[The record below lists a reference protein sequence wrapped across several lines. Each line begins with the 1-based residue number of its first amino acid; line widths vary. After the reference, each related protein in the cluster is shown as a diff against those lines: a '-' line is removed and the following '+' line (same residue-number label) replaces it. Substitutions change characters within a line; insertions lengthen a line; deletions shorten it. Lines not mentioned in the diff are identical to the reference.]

1 MFRRLDGRKLRVTR
15 IKNPWRGCETFRTFV
30 TGPMSEPGQHISYEF
45 GDFRLDARRRLLFA
59 KGVPDALSIKPKV
72 FEAILYFVERPGEL
86 LEKDRLIADLWPGLV
101 VEENNLT
108 HVISVMRRVLG
119 EARGENRY
127 VATVPGRGYRFVAEV
142 RRLPA
147 QTPDGEPSL
156 SPPSEE
162 RRPDSRRVA
171 VTAITLACMAGA
183 ALLAYGWQTRLRE
196 TATSDLRS
204 RTVAILP
211 FENLST
217 EAGDEFVAFGIAVG
231 VLHRLAASPDLTL
244 IAQTSS
250 FSFRGK
256 PADARDIGRKLN
268 ARYLVEGSLQ
278 RSHDRLRVTAQL
290 IDATTGGHVLS
301 LRFTETIDDIFA
313 VEDQISLGV
322 AQALNVSLDEK
333 EHSYV
338 RFGMDAY
345 LAFLHGQTIIA
356 NRPADAERAIEY
368 FARAVELA
376 PAFAAAYVSLADAHI
391 WHAHGPS
398 YEHDATTFRQA
409 ASWLATALQLDDTLG
424 EAYVLRAD
432 LTVICTEMTGC
443 PDRSGFHRD
452 RRNAEADF
460 RKGLALSPNYGM
472 GHEHF
477 AEFLLKEE
485 RMDEGFAEIDRA
497 RLIDPMTPRNHYVKG
512 FWAMFGDE
520 ALFGGQAEGLFLH
533 TLQLAPDF
541 HLALLRLG
549 EMRWRQG
556 RFAEAVL
563 LGERAVAI
571 EPKVNFVRSALVD
584 FYLDLEDLDAARSVL
599 AEQPQAVRPIQSV
612 SLCLYERE
620 AKRAGEL
627 VSAGGFLALF
637 ADDLEAYAIRDA
649 ALATGRVAREQRELR
664 APPSDPAVE
673 RYIYRKAVLAHLTF
687 LQGDR
692 AQTARLAEEMLSDID
707 QDPFHKSRLMQL
719 SYPRAMA
726 LTLLDRKDQA
736 ITVLDQSF
744 TRGFRKRWWYAFD
757 REPTFG
763 PLRTDPRFQTLA
775 AKARAHAAAERKLL
789 ENMRA
794 RGEVPARTTKGAA
807 GPRSC

>member
-1 MFRRLDGRKLRVTR
+1 
-15 IKNPWRGCETFRTFV
+15 
-30 TGPMSEPGQHISYEF
+30 MSEPGQHISYEF

-59 KGVPDALSIKPKV
+59 KGVPEALSIKPKV

-147 QTPDGEPSL
+147 QTPHGEPSL

-162 RRPDSRRVA
+162 RRPRSRRGA
-171 VTAITLACMAGA
+171 YVTVVTLVCVAGA
-183 ALLAYGWQTRLRE
+183 ALLAYGWRTVWRE
-196 TATSDLRS
+196 ASPSTTAAPATSDLPS

-217 EAGDEFVAFGIAVG
+217 EAGDEFVAFGIAEG

-244 IAQTSS
+244 IARTSS

-268 ARYLVEGSLQ
+268 ARYLIEGSVQ

-290 IDATTGGHVLS
+290 IDAATGGHVWS
-301 LRFTETIDDIFA
+301 LRFEETIDDIFA
-313 VEDQISLGV
+313 AEDQISLGV
-322 AQALNVSLDEK
+322 ARALNVSLDQK
-333 EHSYV
+333 EHPSA
-338 RFGMDAY
+338 RFGMEAY
-345 LAFLHGQTIIA
+345 LAFLRGQSIIA
-356 NRPADAERAIEY
+356 SRPADAERAIEY
-368 FARAVELA
+368 FSRAVELA
-376 PAFAAAYVSLADAHI
+376 PTFAAAYVALADAHI
-391 WHAHGPS
+391 WHAHGPLD
-398 YEHDATTFRQA
+398 EHDSATFRQA
-409 ASWLATALQLDDTLG
+409 ASWLTTALQLDDTLG

-432 LTVICTEMTGC
+432 LTVICTEMSDC

-452 RRNAEADF
+452 RGNAEADF

-520 ALFGGQAEGLFLH
+520 ALFGGEAEGLFLH

-571 EPKVNFVRSALVD
+571 EPQVNFVRSALVD
-584 FYLDLEDLDAARSVL
+584 FYLDLEDLNAARSVL
-599 AEQPQAVRPIQSV
+599 AERQHAVRPIQSV

-620 AKRAGEL
+620 AERAGEL
-627 VSAGGFLALF
+627 LSAGGFLSLF

-649 ALATGRVAREQRELR
+649 ALASGWVARAQRELR
-664 APPSDPAVE
+664 VPPFDPAVD
-673 RYIYRKAVLAHLTF
+673 RGVYRKVVLAHFRF

-692 AQTARLAEEMLSDID
+692 AETVALAEETLRDID
-707 QDPFHKSRLMQL
+707 QDSFHKSRLLQL

-726 LTLLDRKDQA
+726 LTLLDRKDEA
-736 ITVLDQSF
+736 IEVLEQSF
-744 TRGFRKRWWYAFD
+744 ALGFRKRWWYAFD
-757 REPTFG
+757 REPIFS
-763 PLRTDPRFQTLA
+763 PLRTNPRFQALA
-775 AKARAHAAAERKLL
+775 VKARAHAAAERKLL
-789 ENMRA
+789 ENLRA
-794 RGEVPARTTKGAA
+794 RGAVPARATKGAT
-807 GPRSC
+807 GPGSC